1 MEKLILECVV
11 RSVLIAVCTAVALY
25 VLRVRA
31 ARVRHA
37 VWASVV
43 VLMLALP
50 VWTAWGP
57 KAVLR
62 VLKPA
67 PVIVAEQSVVT
78 MVQDDSVASPVIA
91 PKKTWGLGDY
101 LLGIYLAG
109 VGVLLLRLATG
120 TVRSRRLTSESCTSP
135 ITVGAFKPVVIL
147 PDEWTEWP
155 EAQLGAVLAHE
166 REHAKWRDPLVQWL
180 ALFNRAV
187 FWFHPLSWWLSRRL
201 SALAEEACDD
211 AVLAGGHDPEEYTE
225 CLLGLARSV
234 LASGARVSE
243 VGMAM
248 PGAYLPQRIRR
259 IVAGAPAQRVSR
271 GRMIS
276 VAVVCAAV
284 SAVFTTCAI
293 GYAQDAAAPVLTA
306 PVVETAPPV
315 AAPEVASQVAK
326 PAVKSSAST
335 TLRWAPS
342 WQGTRGSVMVMQK
355 LNGVEV
361 AQNVATTPGKPT
373 DGFGA
378 GFQTLSGVVMD
389 PAGAV
394 VPNAPVTLVNS
405 DTKATL
411 STTTDNIGRYT
422 FQNIDAGTYSVMLSA
437 PGFKRLTQTNIRVAA
452 GEAHNGGTMNLQ
464 LGQVSESV
472 SVVGSRSAPVMPTGP
487 VGNPVGDATA
497 LAPKAAAPVGIPL
510 DQNAEHGQFVEQ
522 FSLRRDAATGA
533 VRPLKVGGMVSPANL
548 INPVR
553 PVYPGELQRAGI
565 QGTVKFEA
573 VISKDGLPSD
583 IVLINSAD
591 PGLTQ
596 AALDAV
602 KQWRYR
608 PTQLNGEN
616 VEVMTTIDVNF
627 SLTN

>member
-62 VLKPA
+62 VLKPE
-67 PVIVAEQSVVT
+67 PVVAAQQSVVT
-78 MVQDDSVASPVIA
+78 MVQQDSVASPVIV
-91 PKKTWGLGDY
+91 PKKSWRSGDY
-101 LLGIYLAG
+101 LLGIYLLG
-109 VGVLLLRLATG
+109 LGILLTRLVTG
-120 TVRSRRLTSESCTSP
+120 TVRARMLVRRAGGLSGRLTSESCTSP
-135 ITVGAFKPVVIL
+135 ITVGAFRPVVIL
-147 PDEWTEWP
+147 PDGWTEWP
-155 EAQLGAVLAHE
+155 AAQLNAVLAHE
-166 REHAKWRDPLVQWL
+166 GEHASRRDPLVQWL

-187 FWFHPLSWWLSRRL
+187 FWFHPLAWWLSRRL

-248 PGAYLPQRIRR
+248 PGSYLPQRIRR

-276 VAVVCAAV
+276 VALVCAAV
-284 SAVFTTCAI
+284 SVVFTTCAI
-293 GYAQDAAAPVLTA
+293 GYAQDAVAPVPIA
-306 PVVETAPPV
+306 PVVETPAPV
-315 AAPEVASQVAK
+315 AIPAPA
-326 PAVKSSAST
+326 
-335 TLRWAPS
+335 LAP
-342 WQGTRGSVMVMQK
+342 VMRQK
-355 LNGVEV
+355 RERVEL
-361 AQNVATTPGKPT
+361 AQNTVTAPA
-373 DGFGA
+373 GA
-378 GFQTLSGVVMD
+378 ASQTLSGVVMD

-394 VPNAPVTLVNS
+394 VANAPVTLVNS
-405 DTKATL
+405 DTKATV
-411 STTTDNIGRYT
+411 STTTDAVGRYK
-422 FQNIDAGTYSVMLSA
+422 FQNIDAGTYSVMVNA
-437 PGFKRLTQTNIRVAA
+437 PGFKHETQNNIYVAA
-452 GEAHNGGTMNLQ
+452 GEAHNGGTMMLQ
-464 LGQVSESV
+464 MGALSESV
-472 SVVGSRSAPVMPTGP
+472 SVVGSRSAPVTPTGP
-487 VGNPVGDATA
+487 VGNSLGDATA
-497 LAPKAAAPVGIPL
+497 LVPKAGPPIGIPL
-510 DQNAEHGQFVEQ
+510 DQ
-522 FSLRRDAATGA
+522 TGGSTFRFTIGRSA
-533 VRPLKVGGMVSPANL
+533 DGSTAGRPIKVGGNVVAANL
-548 INPVR
+548 VNPVK
-553 PVYPGELQRAGI
+553 PVYPPELQRAGV

-573 VISKDGLPSD
+573 FISKDGVATNISVISSP
-583 IVLINSAD
+583 D

-602 KQWRYR
+602 QQWRYK
-608 PTQLNGEN
+608 PTMLNGES
-616 VEVMTTIDVNF
+616 VEVQTTIDVNF